1 MAAFIGPNDKDLPP
15 AVRRM
20 AKPLRQ
26 QWVDV
31 FNGAGSD
38 DEKAAYRAAWKAVR
52 ASLAHKEQD
61 EPPGINQVWAGQE
74 PAQEA
79 IMPWKVVEEDGQHCV
94 YQMNDDGSLAGKMKC
109 YPDRKDALAYQAAL
123 YANVE
128 EKAADTDR
136 DDFLGRLRAVYGDE
150 AVKAWKD
157 GEAGGEAVEKR
168 RFDESM
174 VERHPEGDP
183 RGGQFAPKD
192 GAGDGA
198 TVHRDEGYSGY
209 SKLPQKAAE
218 ALQAARDGKDLS
230 GYSEE
235 DLRIAYLDVSLKG
248 EDDVAARLA
257 AAHKRASG
265 KDPYMAPDPKRPTD
279 LEGVAI
285 PPNLDTLSDRQTTK
299 LVKDL
304 AKLPLR
310 KLRKLQS
317 RVQADLKSAME
328 ASESARVTQFDLL
341 DRIVIAAIDRRVF
354 GEKSADTPTLVSF
367 KAFDQP
373 DGKTRW
379 VLISSGGFEDR
390 DKEVVST
397 EFLRSAVAVADK
409 SRQRG
414 PLLIFHIPGA
424 KIGECD
430 YQAVVGEPGF
440 LLESGTFDDSEA
452 GRRAAS
458 YYKAH
463 AKETGASIKFLYAN
477 RSPDGVY
484 TPPGAILER
493 SLMRR
498 ERAAFPWSALQL
510 SEVSKMAK
518 ISQEKREELEAV
530 LGTDLAVTIL
540 DQLDSNAEMLKQAG
554 VRAKASAKP
563 EDGEDE
569 KEETTEAATPEDEA
583 PVEEVVPADEEDD
596 EEDMEKAAKAP
607 SLDGGEYE
615 LVLTEDA
622 LNAVAEKAA
631 GAIQGQLD
639 QIAAALK
646 AALDDVKSLRT
657 VVEKNAQDVQAMKQ
671 SDEAKVAEKV
681 ANLPRATVRRLQAGD
696 EYRATQSKEAVEAK
710 AGDDPM
716 ADDWLARLKRVVH
729 E

>member
-38 DEKAAYRAAWKAVR
+38 DEKTAYRAAWKAVR

-61 EPPGINQVWAGQE
+61 EPPGINQVWGGQE

-128 EKAADTDR
+128 EKDADTDR
-136 DDFLGRLRAVYGDE
+136 ADFLGRLRAVYGDE

-157 GEAGGEAVEKR
+157 GEAGEAVEKR

-192 GAGDGA
+192 GAGEGGGKKGDGPA
-198 TVHRDEGYSGY
+198 GKIIAGPVKPPKGVLGDPGDSAAKTMPARLRSAQAMIEKISDKLSQDVSDPDWAHVGDISHVTSKLADVEAPLANDDAYEGYDTAVRKGETAPEAYRRYRTDFDRLLKSIGKRVKKY
-209 SKLPQKAAE
+209 ESIKAPDWGDVGDVSYVSERLGEADLWEDEEKAA
-218 ALQAARDGKDLS
+218 DL
-230 GYSEE
+230 
-235 DLRIAYLDVSLKG
+235 
-248 EDDVAARLA
+248 
-257 AAHKRASG
+257 
-265 KDPYMAPDPKRPTD
+265 
-279 LEGVAI
+279 
-285 PPNLDTLSDRQTTK
+285 
-299 LVKDL
+299 
-304 AKLPLR
+304 
-310 KLRKLQS
+310 
-317 RVQADLKSAME
+317 
-328 ASESARVTQFDLL
+328 
-341 DRIVIAAIDRRVF
+341 
-354 GEKSADTPTLVSF
+354 PTLVSF

-440 LLESGTFDDSEA
+440 LLESGTFDDTPA

-518 ISQEKREELEAV
+518 ISQEKREELETV
-530 LGTDLAVTIL
+530 LGIDLAVTIL

-569 KEETTEAATPEDEA
+569 DEETTEAATPDDEA
-583 PVEEVVPADEEDD
+583 PVDEVVPADEEDD

-696 EYRATQSKEAVEAK
+696 EYRATKSKEAVEAK